1 MSCLS
6 LFFVLI
12 CGCDLFIP
20 FMHNQM
26 SFLQPMEWNDV
37 IYSYDGEH
45 LTGKVNGLEKRVSVT
60 GILIILFMYGTLLN
74 SL

>member
-1 MSCLS
+1 
-6 LFFVLI
+6 
-12 CGCDLFIP
+12 
-20 FMHNQM
+20 
-26 SFLQPMEWNDV
+26 MEWNDV

-60 GILIILFMYGTLLN
+60 GIIIILIMYVTLFN